1 MRRRRKRPRPTPEAR
16 LEEDSRRAL
25 GFLESVLA
33 DARRLGVQPDEGV
46 LACLVVLRAW
56 GERIVTR
63 EEPEPPD

>member
-1 MRRRRKRPRPTPEAR
+1 MSWRRRRRRRRLEAEAR
-16 LEEDSRRAL
+16 LQLDCERAL

-56 GERIVTR
+56 AERIDR
-63 EEPEPPD
+63 SNLDR

>member
-1 MRRRRKRPRPTPEAR
+1 MRRRRRHQPSRAALVADDATRAVRYLEA
-16 LEEDSRRAL
+16 
-25 GFLESVLA
+25 VLA

>member
-1 MRRRRKRPRPTPEAR
+1 MRRRRKRQRHDPEAR
-16 LEEDSRRAL
+16 LQEDCRRAF

-33 DARRLGVQPDEGV
+33 DAQRLGVQPDEGV

-56 GERIVTR
+56 TERIVTR

>member
-1 MRRRRKRPRPTPEAR
+1 
-16 LEEDSRRAL
+16 
-25 GFLESVLA
+25 VLV
-33 DARRLGVQPDEGV
+33 DAQRLGVQPDEGV

>member
-1 MRRRRKRPRPTPEAR
+1 
-16 LEEDSRRAL
+16 
-25 GFLESVLA
+25 VLA

-56 GERIVTR
+56 SERIVTR

>member
-1 MRRRRKRPRPTPEAR
+1 VRRRKRRPPDPRAR

-25 GFLESVLA
+25 GFLEAVLV
-33 DARRLGVQPDEGV
+33 DAQRLGVQPDEGV

>member
-1 MRRRRKRPRPTPEAR
+1 MSKRDRRPDPRQVLA
-16 LEEDSRRAL
+16 EDARRAV
-25 GFLESVLA
+25 GYLEAVMA
-33 DARRLGVQPDEGV
+33 DAQRLGVQPDEGV